1 MKAVLQRV
9 TQAHVDVAG
18 KTVGSIRSGMLILFG
33 VGKNAHPDQISR
45 LANKLLHLRMFS
57 DANDKMNLSLLDIKG
72 EALIISQFTLYAN
85 CNEGRRPSFVDA
97 AQPEI
102 ARTLYDA
109 FVEEM
114 KKSGLAIETGIFGA
128 KMELHLVN
136 DGPVTFII

>member
-1 MKAVLQRV
+1 MKVVLQRV

-18 KTVGSIRSGMLILFG
+18 KTVGSIHSGMLILFG
-33 VGKNAHPDQISR
+33 VGKNAHADQIPR
-45 LANKLLHLRMFS
+45 LANKLLNLRMFS

-72 EALIISQFTLYAN
+72 EVLIISQFTLYAN

-114 KKSGLAIETGIFGA
+114 KKSGLAIQTGIFGA
-128 KMELHLVN
+128 KMKVHLVN